1 MMRKSLFLTLFLL
14 LFILLSCGNIKINN
28 NDKKYSSIS
37 DSLSINLEQI
47 YSTGAIPGFSVAV
60 VNRDGAIYNE
70 GYGKTDLNEE
80 SVYSVN
86 TSQKIASI
94 SKTVLGIALLK
105 AQEIGKLNISDPVD
119 KYLPYKLRNPKH
131 PDKPILIKHL
141 AYHSSSLRD
150 TRNIFENSYIL
161 TKNELDENEGALP
174 FFQKS
179 DSLVSLERFLAN
191 SLSKGGKWYSEESF
205 FDFEPGTER
214 RYSNLGAGI
223 CEYIIESVTK
233 QDYASFVEQHIF
245 SPLEME
251 NSVWEIEKANNSSRL
266 FLNDTTLIA
275 QYIGF
280 NKADGSLITSVKD
293 MSLFLAELI
302 KGFNGNGALLGKDS
316 YDTYFDMQQYPE
328 QNSQYGLFIELRP
341 RTFGFKENLI
351 GHMGADPGLL
361 AAMYFSPK
369 NGLGKIMFINIEP
382 RTKEIRDEINEIWNE
397 LIQFEDKLI
406 ELKASS

>member
-1 MMRKSLFLTLFLL
+1 MKKNLFLTLFLL
-14 LFILLSCGNIKINN
+14 SYILLSCDNIETNN

-47 YSTGAIPGFSVAV
+47 HSKGAIPGFSVAV
-60 VNRDGAIYNE
+60 INKDGAIYSE

-161 TKNELDENEGALP
+161 IKNELDENEGALP

-179 DSLVSLERFLAN
+179 DSLVSLEDFLAN
-191 SLSKGGKWYSEESF
+191 SLSTEGKWYSEESF

-245 SPLEME
+245 SPLKIE

-280 NKADGSLITSVKD
+280 NKADGSLITSVD
-293 MSLFLAELI
+293 DISLFLAELI
-302 KGFNGNGALLGKDS
+302 KGFNGNGALLDKDS

-341 RTFGFKENLI
+341 RTFGFEENLI

-361 AAMYFSPK
+361 TAMYFSPK
-369 NGLGKIMFINIEP
+369 TGLGKILFINIEP

-397 LIQFEDKLI
+397 LRQFESKLL
-406 ELKASS
+406 ELETSS